1 MSGWCCKGG
10 LLAFSVGIG
19 LAVLD
24 ELFEAEVVRLADR
37 RGSTMLIDVLIGM
50 VTSVAM

>member
-1 MSGWCCKGG
+1 VAGAAKEG

-24 ELFEAEVVRLADR
+24 ELFEAEVVGWLDR
-37 RGSTMLIDVLIGM
+37 RRSTMLIDVLIGM
-50 VTSVAM
+50 VTSLAG